1 LRRNRETASVCITLV
16 ALAFACSS
24 AAAQESYPN
33 RPIQIVI
40 PFPAGG
46 SLDIGMRLIQ
56 QRLSDALGVPLI
68 LVNRPGAS
76 GVIGMSSVAS
86 AAPDGYT
93 LGATSTSTLTVV
105 QLGTPN
111 LPYKI
116 SDFATI
122 GNYAVD
128 ASTLI
133 VRADSPWDGFDAFVS
148 QARAHPGSLNYGSPG
163 VGTLSSLNMAAIR
176 DALNVD
182 MIEVPYPGTPQ
193 VVVGVLG
200 KQVHVG
206 ATSLSGVIGAVRDRT
221 LRPLAVGGSKRLAP
235 IPDTP
240 TLSEKGLKDG
250 GLNLTLGLYAPRA
263 TPAPVVD
270 ILQRA
275 LKAVANDQSVI
286 VAIEKVGMFVQ
297 FGDGDAL
304 RQQLET
310 EFRNVAYLGQKL
322 KLAK

>member
-1 LRRNRETASVCITLV
+1 LV
-16 ALAFACSS
+16 ALAFAPSC

-33 RPIQIVI
+33 RPIQIII

-56 QRLSDALGVPLI
+56 QRLSEALGAPIILI
-68 LVNRPGAS
+68 NRPGAS

-105 QLGTPN
+105 QVGTPN

-133 VRADSPWDGFDAFVS
+133 VRADASWEGFDAFVAE
-148 QARAHPGSLNYGSPG
+148 ARANPGVLNYGSPG
-163 VGTLSSLNMAAIR
+163 VGTLSSLNMAAIC
-176 DALNVD
+176 DALNLN

-193 VVVGVLG
+193 VAVGVLG

-235 IPDTP
+235 IPDVP
-240 TLSEKGLKDG
+240 SLSEKGLKDG
-250 GLNLTLGLYAPRA
+250 GLNLTLGLYAPRG
-263 TPAPVVD
+263 TPAAVQE
-270 ILQRA
+270 ILRRA
-275 LKAVANDQSVI
+275 LKTTAGDPSVI
-286 VAIEKVGMFVQ
+286 AAIEKVGMFVQ
-297 FGDGDAL
+297 FDDGDTL
-304 RQQLET
+304 RRQLET
-310 EFRNVAYLGQKL
+310 EFANVAYLSHKL
-322 KLAK
+322 KPSK